1 MSSEQ
6 YSLAWNEFQTA
17 TSRTF
22 QDLYSDTD
30 LVDVTLACDDGMQV
44 KAHQI
49 ILSSCSQFFKT
60 ILLKNP
66 HQHPLIYV
74 KGINHVAI
82 QSIIRFIYLGQTE
95 VEQESLDKFM
105 EASKELKIKGLFEE
119 TNPESSNPQNG
130 KQNVPP
136 INTNKSKRK
145 FENPPS
151 VYSAFNQEPEL
162 TENHVLVQPFD
173 DFGVLKYPVQDSE
186 LTSEQFPRNADG
198 MLTCDS
204 CYYQTINRTNF
215 QAHRVTKHQIGRG
228 GYICEKC
235 NQSFSSRGSLTNH
248 TRAIHDGVRFLCN
261 QCDFKGTQNHTL
273 KKHKLSFHGIKES
286 L

>member
-1 MSSEQ
+1 M
-6 YSLAWNEFQTA
+6 
-17 TSRTF
+17 
-22 QDLYSDTD
+22 
-30 LVDVTLACDDGMQV
+30 
-44 KAHQI
+44 
-49 ILSSCSQFFKT
+49 
-60 ILLKNP
+60 
-66 HQHPLIYV
+66 
-74 KGINHVAI
+74 
-82 QSIIRFIYLGQTE
+82 
-95 VEQESLDKFM
+95 
-105 EASKELKIKGLFEE
+105 
-119 TNPESSNPQNG
+119 
-130 KQNVPP
+130 
-136 INTNKSKRK
+136 
-145 FENPPS
+145 
-151 VYSAFNQEPEL
+151 YSAFNQEPEL

-173 DFGVLKYPVQDSE
+173 DFGVLKYPVRDSE

-215 QAHRVTKHQIGRG
+215 QAHRVTKHQFGRG

-261 QCDFKGTQNHTL
+261 QCDFKGTHIHTL